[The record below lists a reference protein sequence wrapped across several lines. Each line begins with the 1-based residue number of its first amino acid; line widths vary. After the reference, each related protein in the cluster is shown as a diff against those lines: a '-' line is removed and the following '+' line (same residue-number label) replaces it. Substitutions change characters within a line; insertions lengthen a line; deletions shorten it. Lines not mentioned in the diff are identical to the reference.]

1 MGYNKLHEIQT
12 LKSQSDFLKLIIL
25 TAVFLC
31 LFGFDVT
38 LVLFQLHEDS
48 LRCWHGIYWDLFLE
62 FSPLLYRTVW
72 LEAVWKRARKGQDWK
87 VPQAG
92 TQTQVAWSTTC
103 VFFHFINNTFK
114 YNILCGDGKVAQWV
128 SLLPQIKKVPG
139 SKPGGLSV
147 WSLHVLS
154 VLALGCFPFPHNL
167 KTWRVGHP
175 PLTSSWDIGIGFS
188 IPASLQYDKWYE
200 NGWKD
205 ALLTNL
211 DYFTNLEVP
220 LEPEGNIYVMISW
233 MS

>member
-1 MGYNKLHEIQT
+1 MTGSSVEESK
-12 LKSQSDFLKLIIL
+12 
-25 TAVFLC
+25 
-31 LFGFDVT
+31 
-38 LVLFQLHEDS
+38 
-48 LRCWHGIYWDLFLE
+48 
-62 FSPLLYRTVW
+62 
-72 LEAVWKRARKGQDWK
+72 KRAGLE
-87 VPQAG
+87 
-92 TQTQVAWSTTC
+92 STTSRDSNSGRLKHNMC
-103 VFFHFINNTFK
+103 LRTFFHFINNTFK
-114 YNILCGDGKVAQWV
+114 YNILCGGGKVAQWV

-147 WSLHVLS
+147 WSLYVLS